1 MSYFLVFI
9 EKTETSRGGGK
20 RGTINDSVW
29 NQMAENIRA
38 FSYEW
43 LAINDGT
50 EQSVQEIN
58 AGR

>member
-1 MSYFLVFI
+1 MSYFWVF
-9 EKTETSRGGGK
+9 EEETETSRGGGK
-20 RGTINDSVW
+20 RGTINDLVW
-29 NQMAENIRA
+29 NPMAENIRA

-50 EQSVQEIN
+50 EQPVQQIN